1 MNNQLPECFVD
12 WKPELP
18 RVCTR
23 YEIRSPVFHLPL
35 IRHKFAENLLQY
47 CVIMQLNREK
57 CSVLITSK
65 VHTHS
70 FQGYK
75 TYLKQKAI
83 DLYSE
88 HCTILQCYVC
98 QKLVS
103 EHR

>member
-1 MNNQLPECFVD
+1 
-12 WKPELP
+12 
-18 RVCTR
+18 
-23 YEIRSPVFHLPL
+23 
-35 IRHKFAENLLQY
+35 
-47 CVIMQLNREK
+47 MQLDMEK

-70 FQGYK
+70 FLGYK

-98 QKLVS
+98 HKLGL
-103 EHR
+103 